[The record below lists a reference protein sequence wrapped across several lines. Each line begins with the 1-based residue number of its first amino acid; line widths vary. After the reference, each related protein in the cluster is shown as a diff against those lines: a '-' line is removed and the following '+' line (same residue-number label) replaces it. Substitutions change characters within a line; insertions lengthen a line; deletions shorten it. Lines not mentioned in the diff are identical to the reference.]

1 MVKGTSLLTHATPLH
16 PLFSIA
22 KKKGERETKEKQSF
36 KVARNYQKAVTKVKM
51 IGTVLDILV
60 RLEFKKKKNC
70 QSTIYG
76 RHSGRQYYSIM
87 SPACIVKS
95 ISLALFQQAVFVI

>member
-22 KKKGERETKEKQSF
+22 KKNGERETKEKQSF

-60 RLEFKKKKNC
+60 RLEFKKKKIVSQPYMADIVADN
-70 QSTIYG
+70 TIP
-76 RHSGRQYYSIM
+76 S
-87 SPACIVKS
+87 
-95 ISLALFQQAVFVI
+95 